1 MYSAAPARKPNFLK
15 KFIRIHLIEK
25 TLQSL
30 PKSNCVL
37 DLGTGY
43 GFYLS
48 INPHAWAVDGDHNCI
63 NYLQSKGFNV
73 KQCDFLKRLPFDD
86 GEFEYVIAH
95 DVLEHFTYEELEQI
109 FSEVHRIL
117 KLGGRFLVF
126 VPNRRGYDL
135 GLRTEAGHK
144 LFVTINE
151 VKSLS
156 KELFVIQKNY
166 SEPLPQFVGKFFNH
180 NKEIFELVRQ

>member
-86 GEFEYVIAH
+86 DEFEYVIAH
-95 DVLEHFTYEELEQI
+95 DVLEHFTYEELELI
-109 FSEVHRIL
+109 FCEVHRIL
-117 KLGGRFLVF
+117 KPDGHFLIF
-126 VPNRRGYDL
+126 VPNKNGYEL

-144 LFVTINE
+144 LFVTNT
-151 VKSLS
+151 
-156 KELFVIQKNY
+156 
-166 SEPLPQFVGKFFNH
+166 
-180 NKEIFELVRQ
+180 